1 MYVIEQIGREK
12 GIGKEVIFEA
22 LESALLSASKKTM
35 GTDENVRM
43 HFDRTTG
50 ELKVLCVKKV
60 TEKVGDPGTEI
71 SLAEAL
77 KIHADAQLGDEVE
90 IELAPREFGRIAA
103 QTAKQVILQRVRE
116 AEREGIYSEFIGKED
131 QIVRGVVHRIEKRNV
146 IVELGKAEAILPERE
161 QIPGERVNPGDR
173 IRAYVL
179 EVKKT
184 AKGPQITL
192 SRTHPRLL
200 ARLFETE
207 IPEIAEGI
215 VQVRAAAREPGER
228 AKVAVASTKRD
239 VDPIGACVG
248 LRGTRIQVI
257 SRELRGE
264 KIDIVEWSSDQA
276 VFVARALSPAKVAS
290 VTFRT
295 EKGGE
300 PGTHA
305 GRVPTPEAWV
315 RGTHGSAGAGR
326 EMEQRTALVV
336 VPDNQLSLAIGKRG
350 QNARLAAR
358 LTWIKIDIKSETEVE
373 EERRREEEERAAG
386 RLAIEEFPGVG
397 PKLAAELV
405 ERGLYSPGRI
415 IRGGVETLIEIPGVG
430 EKKAEKILLAA
441 QEWLAR
447 QEHIPSVPELL
458 AEAPPEAAP
467 GEGGAAPE

>member
-1 MYVIEQIGREK
+1 MNRELMYVIEQIGREK

-60 TEKVGDPGTEI
+60 AEKVGDPSTEI

-305 GRVPTPEAWV
+305 AG
-315 RGTHGSAGAGR
+315 AGAGR
-326 EMEQRTALVV
+326 EMEQRAALVV

-415 IRGGVETLIEIPGVG
+415 IRGGVEALIEIPGVG